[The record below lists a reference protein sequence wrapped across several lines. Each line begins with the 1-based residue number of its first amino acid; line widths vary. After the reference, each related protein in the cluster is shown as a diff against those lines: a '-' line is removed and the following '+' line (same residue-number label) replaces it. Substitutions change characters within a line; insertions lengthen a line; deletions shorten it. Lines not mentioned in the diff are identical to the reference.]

1 MSSIPANRLRPSS
14 KEIPQ
19 AAAERS
25 AAAFF
30 CAYAM
35 RRQQKS
41 EIFHSRRALRPLEP
55 PRCSEIFHGSGRL
68 LEVTA
73 DHRRPFGLR
82 HAQEKANDPIEAGI
96 FTPSSRR
103 CRPAHAPCSAGWHRF
118 SGYRAGYCGRA
129 PPRAGR
135 ARSAPARVCARR
147 VCRLSSSSLLVR
159 PAQRRPESARRSRS
173 R

>member
-1 MSSIPANRLRPSS
+1 MSSMSSIPANRLRPSS

-19 AAAERS
+19 AAADSS

-30 CAYAM
+30 LRLRYAQTAKK
-35 RRQQKS
+35 RNIPFEAGAS
-41 EIFHSRRALRPLEP
+41 PPRA

-96 FTPSSRR
+96 FIPSSRR

-147 VCRLSSSSLLVR
+147 VYLLSSCVPPCQAS
-159 PAQRRPESARRSRS
+159 PKTARISP
-173 R
+173 

>member
-1 MSSIPANRLRPSS
+1 MSSMSSIPANRLRPSS

-19 AAAERS
+19 AAADSS

-30 CAYAM
+30 LRLRYAQAAKK
-35 RRQQKS
+35 RNIPFEAGAS
-41 EIFHSRRALRPLEP
+41 PPRA
-55 PRCSEIFHGSGRL
+55 PRCSAIFHGSGRL

-103 CRPAHAPCSAGWHRF
+103 CRPAHAPCSTGWHRF
-118 SGYRAGYCGRA
+118 SCYRAGYCGRA

-147 VCRLSSSSLLVR
+147 VYLLSSCVPPCQAS
-159 PAQRRPESARRSRS
+159 PKTARINP
-173 R
+173 